1 MSAFDNYGEDIGGQ
15 SYSSYSDTPGD
26 SGGGSDGPRTLT
38 DPTKGFDIAP
48 PPSERLSLLDRIK
61 DFGGNVLGGITS
73 LALGLTP
80 QSLMASQFLPNVF
93 GSIKNRFFPTYETGI
108 NTIEL
113 DDRFTMPMNKPRN
126 IPFLTEGGITN
137 IDIPNFDPDMNL
149 YAKVV
154 GPALTQMRT
163 LEKAKEMER
172 FGGKPLTETEQKTL
186 DKLKEMD
193 ADPNRIYSLPVVV

>member
-48 PPSERLSLLDRIK
+48 PPSERLSFLDRVK
-61 DFGGNVLGGITS
+61 SFGGDVLSGITS

-80 QSLMASQFLPNVF
+80 QSLIASQFLPTVI
-93 GSIKNRFFPTYETGI
+93 GSLKDRLFPTYKTGI

-113 DDRFTMPMNKPRN
+113 DDRFTMPMNKPTN
-126 IPFLTEGGITN
+126 IPSGIIG

-193 ADPNRIYSLPVVV
+193 ADPNRIYSLPVVE

>member
-15 SYSSYSDTPGD
+15 SYASYSDTPGD

-38 DPTKGFDIAP
+38 DPTKGFDIEP

-73 LALGLTP
+73 LALGVTP
-80 QSLMASQFLPNVF
+80 QNLMVSQFLPTVI
-93 GSIKNRFFPTYETGI
+93 GSLQDRFSPTYKTGI

-113 DDRFTMPMNKPRN
+113 DNRFTMPQTKP
-126 IPFLTEGGITN
+126 GIIG

-149 YAKVV
+149 YAFN
-154 GPALTQMRT
+154 PNSL
-163 LEKAKEMER
+163 LDKAIKNAYSGYKELGIGE
-172 FGGKPLTETEQKTL
+172 
-186 DKLKEMD
+186 DKLKDLMKKDIEQNKKD
-193 ADPNRIYSLPVVV
+193 GTPLSLPPEAYTLIG

>member
-15 SYSSYSDTPGD
+15 SYSSYSETPGD

-80 QSLMASQFLPNVF
+80 QNLMVSQFLPTVI
-93 GSIKNRFFPTYETGI
+93 GSLRDRFFPTYKTGI

-113 DDRFTMPMNKPRN
+113 DDRFTMPMNKPQA
-126 IPFLTEGGITN
+126 EGIEQ
-137 IDIPNFDPDMNL
+137 L
-149 YAKVV
+149 Y
-154 GPALTQMRT
+154 P
-163 LEKAKEMER
+163 EI
-172 FGGKPLTETEQKTL
+172 FG
-186 DKLKEMD
+186 DS
-193 ADPNRIYSLPVVV
+193 A

>member
-15 SYSSYSDTPGD
+15 SYSSYSETPGD

-80 QSLMASQFLPNVF
+80 QNLIASQFLPTVI
-93 GSIKNRFFPTYETGI
+93 SSVRDRFFPTYKTGI

-113 DDRFTMPMNKPRN
+113 DDRFTVPQTKP
-126 IPFLTEGGITN
+126 GIIG

-149 YAKVV
+149 YADASLKN
-154 GPALTQMRT
+154 QNRQI
-163 LEKAKEMER
+163 LENIFNPDLKIDEA
-172 FGGKPLTETEQKTL
+172 L
-186 DKLKEMD
+186 DKEDIKR
-193 ADPNRIYSLPVVV
+193 NREREILNQILTG

>member
-15 SYSSYSDTPGD
+15 SYSSFAETPGD

-38 DPTKGFDIAP
+38 DPTKGFDIPP

-61 DFGGNVLGGITS
+61 SFGGDVLGGITS

-80 QSLMASQFLPNVF
+80 QSLIASQFLPNVI
-93 GSIKNRFFPTYETGI
+93 GSLKDRFFPTYKTGI

-113 DDRFTMPMNKPRN
+113 DDRFTMPQTKP
-126 IPFLTEGGITN
+126 GIIG

>member
-48 PPSERLSLLDRIK
+48 PPSERLSFLDRVK
-61 DFGGNVLGGITS
+61 SFGGDVLSGITS

-80 QSLMASQFLPNVF
+80 QSLIASQFLPTVI
-93 GSIKNRFFPTYETGI
+93 GSLKDRLFPTYKTGI

-113 DDRFTMPMNKPRN
+113 DDRFTMPMNKPD
-126 IPFLTEGGITN
+126 IPFLTEGGITTLR
-137 IDIPNFDPDMNL
+137 DIPEIKDQM
-149 YAKVV
+149 AKLD
-154 GPALTQMRT
+154 GLALTQMRI
-163 LEKAKEMER
+163 LENKAGMAP
-172 FGGKPLTETEQKTL
+172 FTGKPLTDKEQKTL

-193 ADPNRIYSLPVVV
+193 ADPDNIYTVPINIV